1 MCLKQWTTYPAP
13 LDVNGPRGGWMFGAL
28 DALFSDTCINPKDT
42 GMLVVNSSWFN
53 PTPSLSAM
61 IVKKYKLWGNIRSFF
76 IYEVHV
82 DTQLFVSS

>member
-1 MCLKQWTTYPAP
+1 
-13 LDVNGPRGGWMFGAL
+13 MFGAL

>member
-1 MCLKQWTTYPAP
+1 
-13 LDVNGPRGGWMFGAL
+13 MFGAL

-61 IVKKYKLWGNIRSFF
+61 IVNKYKLWGNIRSFF
-76 IYEVHV
+76 
-82 DTQLFVSS
+82 DL